1 MTAVA
6 LQDIKGIATKRTH
19 AHKGDRLKV
28 IATHGEVYILEHPNG
43 ERFCTTADKVQII
56 EN

>member
-1 MTAVA
+1 MTAQA

-19 AHKGDRLKV
+19 AHKGDCLKV
-28 IATHGEVYILEHPNG
+28 IATHGKVYILEHPNG
-43 ERFCTTADKVQII
+43 DRFSTTADKIQLI

>member
-19 AHKGDRLKV
+19 AHKGNRLKV

>member
-1 MTAVA
+1 MTAQA

-43 ERFCTTADKVQII
+43 ERFPVHKTQVQIL

>member
-1 MTAVA
+1 MTAQA
-6 LQDIKGIATKRTH
+6 LQDIKGMATKRTH

-43 ERFCTTADKVQII
+43 EKFSATADKVQII